1 MIWRYH
7 PEAAEE
13 LLEACIHY
21 SEVSPELGRAFFASV
36 EGSIEKIVSGP
47 RIWPVIE
54 DGVRRFVVRRFPYG
68 IYYTL
73 VDEDRVVLVVAIMD
87 LRRRPGY
94 WRHRL
99 P

>member
-7 PEAAEE
+7 HEAAEE
-13 LLEACIHY
+13 FLEACTHQFEI
-21 SEVSPELGRAFFASV
+21 SPELGRAFYANI

-47 RIWPVIE
+47 RTWPVIE
-54 DGVRRFVVRRFPYG
+54 DGVRRFVVQRFPYG

-73 VDEDRVVLVVAIMD
+73 VDEDVVLVVAVMD
-87 LRRRPGY
+87 MRRKPGY

-99 P
+99 T